1 MSNAFEGIGN
11 LGMAPQLTIVDG
23 LGEQNESRS
32 VCNMRVYFDRQVPD
46 RQDGGFKEKGGFWL
60 SVDIWGFR
68 ADEAMR
74 LLKKGSRIFVKGNLR
89 EESWTDES
97 SGEVKTELRLSADS
111 FFIDSLC
118 VESLVLKN
126 KRDVKSDA
134 KS

>member
-1 MSNAFEGIGN
+1 MSNEFEGIGN

-32 VCNMRVYFDRQVPD
+32 VCNLRVYFDRQVPD
-46 RQDGGFKEKGGFWL
+46 RQDGGFKDKGGFWIT
-60 SVDIWGFR
+60 VDIWGFR

-97 SGEVKTELRLSADS
+97 SGEVKKELRLTADS

-118 VESLVLKN
+118 VESLVFKT
-126 KRDVKSDA
+126 KRDVNPNA
-134 KS
+134 E

>member
-1 MSNAFEGIGN
+1 MSNEFEGIGN

-32 VCNMRVYFDRQVPD
+32 VCNLRVYFDRQVPD
-46 RQDGGFKEKGGFWL
+46 RQDGGFKDKGGFWIT
-60 SVDIWGFR
+60 VDIWGFR

-97 SGEVKTELRLSADS
+97 SGEVKKELRLTADS

-118 VESLVLKN
+118 VESLVFN
-126 KRDVKSDA
+126 TKRDVNPNA
-134 KS
+134 E

>member
-1 MSNAFEGIGN
+1 MSNAFEGTGN

-23 LGEQNESRS
+23 LGDQNESRS
-32 VCNMRVYFDRQVPD
+32 VCNLRVYFDRQVPD
-46 RQDGGFKEKGGFWL
+46 RQDGGFKDKGGFWVT
-60 SVDIWGFR
+60 VDIWGFR

-97 SGEVKTELRLSADS
+97 SGEVKKELRLTADS

-118 VESLVLKN
+118 VESLVFKT
-126 KRDVKSDA
+126 KRDVNPNA
-134 KS
+134 E

>member
-1 MSNAFEGIGN
+1 MSNEFEGVGN

-32 VCNMRVYFDRQVPD
+32 VCNLRVYFDRQVPD
-46 RQDGGFKEKGGFWL
+46 RPDGGFKDKGGFWL

-74 LLKKGSRIFVKGNLR
+74 LLKKGSRIFVKGSLR

-97 SGEVKTELRLSADS
+97 SGEVKKELRLAADS

-118 VESLVLKN
+118 VESLVFKT
-126 KRDVKSDA
+126 KRDVNSNA
-134 KS
+134 G

>member
-1 MSNAFEGIGN
+1 MSNEFEGIGN

-32 VCNMRVYFDRQVPD
+32 VCNIRVYFDRQVPD
-46 RQDGGFKEKGGFWL
+46 RQDGGFKDKGGFWIT
-60 SVDIWGFR
+60 VDIWGFR

-97 SGEVKTELRLSADS
+97 SGEVKKELRLTADS

-118 VESLVLKN
+118 VESLVFKT
-126 KRDVKSDA
+126 KRDVNPNA
-134 KS
+134 E